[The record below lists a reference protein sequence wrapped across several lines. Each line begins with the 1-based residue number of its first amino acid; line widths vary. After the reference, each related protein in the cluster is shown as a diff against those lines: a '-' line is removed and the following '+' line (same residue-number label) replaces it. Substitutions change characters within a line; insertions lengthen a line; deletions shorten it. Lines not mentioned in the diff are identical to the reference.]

1 MAASD
6 RRPESGQSSDR
17 PLGREVPVALRMTIF
32 GGYIYGSRV
41 LQNHTRLRSHLKYA
55 LINHM
60 TISRRLCLQ
69 WIFLLLSLVAVTMA
83 AAKHSQKG
91 KYLLFVRTYTQK
103 ESKGIYAYRFDPA
116 SSELTPLG
124 VAAET
129 TNPSFLAIGP
139 SRRFLYAVN
148 EVQKYKSAS
157 SGSLS
162 AFAINRQT
170 GKLSLL
176 NEVAS
181 RGADPC

>member
-1 MAASD
+1 MRS
-6 RRPESGQSSDR
+6 
-17 PLGREVPVALRMTIF
+17 
-32 GGYIYGSRV
+32 
-41 LQNHTRLRSHLKYA
+41 NHEYA

-69 WIFLLLSLVAVTMA
+69 WLFLLLSLVTIV
-83 AAKHSQKG
+83 AAKDSPLD
-91 KYLLFVRTYTQK
+91 KYLLFVGTYTEK
-103 ESKGIYAYRFDPA
+103 GSKGIYAYRFDAA

-129 TNPSFLAIGP
+129 TNPSFLGIDP

-162 AFAINRQT
+162 LRHQSPDRQVIAPQRSR
-170 GKLSLL
+170 LAWCRPLL
-176 NEVAS
+176 H
-181 RGADPC
+181 RIRQDR